1 MRHDETRDP
10 CPHLRVCV
18 SCPIVLMCTN
28 GFIQF
33 SLYTVPILCVVP
45 ISLSLPLSISLS
57 FVLTDI
63 ISASTAAFSH
73 N

>member
-10 CPHLRVCV
+10 CPHLQSMCV
-18 SCPIVLMCTN
+18 LSLVLMCTN

-45 ISLSLPLSISLS
+45 ISLSLSISLS